1 MRSRAPRNLT
11 LVLQFALV
19 AALFAIVLI
28 IFLVSPIVLQRETP
42 AVAQSSPEPIPSGF
56 FKPTA
61 DQWQSLTIAP
71 VRSMAFGD
79 VSDTDGTIAPADDT
93 TVQIF
98 SPFTGRVS
106 DVFVTV
112 GDHVRKGTPLFSGE
126 GNEYAQA
133 TNDFLAAQRSL
144 DAAQVQLHVTAANR
158 ARLLKLGRVDGAARK
173 DIDQSKADLAAAT
186 PTVRNDETAVA
197 LVRSRIRVLDAGI
210 TSTGATASGALP
222 TSTVVRA
229 PIDGIVTQRAIGAG
243 EYLDSAANGA
253 SNPLITITSLTR
265 VFFVANATEEQIGH
279 IHLGDPL
286 TVTLVAFPGRVF
298 DARVKY
304 IAPTVDPNTHRIA
317 VRAEVDNAE
326 RSLRPGMF
334 GTFTIATGAPSMALG
349 VPEDAV
355 IFEGDTAR
363 VWIVGPNRTLALRY
377 FTAGKTVNGVVEAR
391 RGLAPGDRVV
401 TRGSVFID
409 RAAQGDD

>member
-1 MRSRAPRNLT
+1 
-11 LVLQFALV
+11 
-19 AALFAIVLI
+19 
-28 IFLVSPIVLQRETP
+28 
-42 AVAQSSPEPIPSGF
+42 
-56 FKPTA
+56 
-61 DQWQSLTIAP
+61 
-71 VRSMAFGD
+71 
-79 VSDTDGTIAPADDT
+79 
-93 TVQIF
+93 
-98 SPFTGRVS
+98 
-106 DVFVTV
+106 VFVTV

-144 DAAQVQLHVTAANR
+144 DAAHVQLHVTAANR

-186 PTVRNDETAVA
+186 ATVRNDETAVA
-197 LVRSRIRVLDAGI
+197 LVRSRFRVLDAGI

-253 SNPLITITSLTR
+253 ANPLITITSLTR